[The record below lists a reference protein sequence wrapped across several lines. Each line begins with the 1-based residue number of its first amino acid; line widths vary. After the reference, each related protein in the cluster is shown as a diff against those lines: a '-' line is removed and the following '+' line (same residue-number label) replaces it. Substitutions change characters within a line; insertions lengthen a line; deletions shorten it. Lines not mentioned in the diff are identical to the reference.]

1 MEKQTKNIQIEE
13 IDQFLKQSIESW
25 NLKNKNNLAFAFLT
39 RKIQYI
45 FLHFIDVDKKYYFEL
60 LSEGR
65 IKFSNKNQENL
76 SQLTIQLSMQTFHSL
91 FSRKLH
97 PCMAY
102 IQKDV
107 SVTGVPLA
115 DIGLLLPIYCELISQ
130 YKIEAEIV
138 SKLNKPPI
146 KQNFSEILL
155 SLLLK
160 IPYQMLRMHIKIL
173 KCFRC
178 KNKAIRLETWSR
190 HLFES
195 WSKGYS
201 SQDKIQPLPSNNY
214 DIFLP
219 IQQPLQIIKNYH
231 EHDELIE
238 KLFEEKLKTK
248 EQAKEEIKE
257 QEFIDKTSSTLD
269 SKEKESDVPQILRQD
284 FDLSSTKE
292 NIVLN
297 VSSSEERKQPQ
308 KQLPLDATSNYTIES
323 RQSNQEQ
330 MTDTH
335 YTVPSIQEKQKEESW
350 NDDTVVSI
358 YSSNAEVID
367 KKEEFWNDDT
377 EMSTYSDV
385 KVVDKVS
392 VPEEIT
398 PSEEITPF
406 RKSWEEEEEKITVV
420 DLVEEAELKI
430 KESEQYENIV
440 TEAIIDVEKK
450 IQTRRLTKKDYP
462 KEREQSLPETY
473 SWQSWN
479 NNIFERIYQN
489 AIRILERTGCRVQD
503 EQACKVLAEY
513 GCSVDKRNQVVKY
526 SQNIIENALFSLRKE
541 YYPQEI
547 PYMIGTC
554 KARIWDYE
562 LKVSREG
569 SQEDVKSAIDI
580 FNRMPYVSVASAGIL
595 PFDIPK
601 QATDI
606 FNVAMLC
613 KYSCKKFTQRIYTL
627 ESAQL
632 ILEIFQIL
640 GASLLDRTQEM
651 QYVFSASAPL
661 CYKKNSLQLGE
672 LWVQKHLPIFLVAST
687 IPGITHPQSMEGILS
702 LTTAEWLAGL
712 VYLSSLGYE
721 ETVFLQASLS
731 MNLPDYTIR
740 CSPFHLGI
748 AQALRE
754 IADQL
759 GFPSFI
765 PGGSN
770 VSWGDFQTGWEKSVS
785 ETWSWLQ
792 NNVYAG
798 IAGALGEDF
807 CFEQVLLDNWCAG
820 MLETLQHKKMKKIF
834 KEINLNE
841 IKNFV
846 YATTPYSSPRL
857 ENLYELHKNYIPTME
872 SAHKYYKQLQHN
884 PQSLLSQ
891 SQEQEIDKIL
901 QIRYKQLGA

>member
-1 MEKQTKNIQIEE
+1 
-13 IDQFLKQSIESW
+13 
-25 NLKNKNNLAFAFLT
+25 
-39 RKIQYI
+39 
-45 FLHFIDVDKKYYFEL
+45 
-60 LSEGR
+60 
-65 IKFSNKNQENL
+65 
-76 SQLTIQLSMQTFHSL
+76 
-91 FSRKLH
+91 
-97 PCMAY
+97 
-102 IQKDV
+102 
-107 SVTGVPLA
+107 
-115 DIGLLLPIYCELISQ
+115 
-130 YKIEAEIV
+130 
-138 SKLNKPPI
+138 
-146 KQNFSEILL
+146 
-155 SLLLK
+155 
-160 IPYQMLRMHIKIL
+160 
-173 KCFRC
+173 
-178 KNKAIRLETWSR
+178 
-190 HLFES
+190 
-195 WSKGYS
+195 
-201 SQDKIQPLPSNNY
+201 
-214 DIFLP
+214 
-219 IQQPLQIIKNYH
+219 
-231 EHDELIE
+231 
-238 KLFEEKLKTK
+238 
-248 EQAKEEIKE
+248 
-257 QEFIDKTSSTLD
+257 
-269 SKEKESDVPQILRQD
+269 
-284 FDLSSTKE
+284 
-292 NIVLN
+292 
-297 VSSSEERKQPQ
+297 
-308 KQLPLDATSNYTIES
+308 
-323 RQSNQEQ
+323 
-330 MTDTH
+330 
-335 YTVPSIQEKQKEESW
+335 
-350 NDDTVVSI
+350 
-358 YSSNAEVID
+358 
-367 KKEEFWNDDT
+367 
-377 EMSTYSDV
+377 
-385 KVVDKVS
+385 
-392 VPEEIT
+392 
-398 PSEEITPF
+398 
-406 RKSWEEEEEKITVV
+406 
-420 DLVEEAELKI
+420 
-430 KESEQYENIV
+430 
-440 TEAIIDVEKK
+440 
-450 IQTRRLTKKDYP
+450 
-462 KEREQSLPETY
+462 
-473 SWQSWN
+473 
-479 NNIFERIYQN
+479 
-489 AIRILERTGCRVQD
+489 
-503 EQACKVLAEY
+503 
-513 GCSVDKRNQVVKY
+513 
-526 SQNIIENALFSLRKE
+526 
-541 YYPQEI
+541 
-547 PYMIGTC
+547 
-554 KARIWDYE
+554 
-562 LKVSREG
+562 
-569 SQEDVKSAIDI
+569 IDI